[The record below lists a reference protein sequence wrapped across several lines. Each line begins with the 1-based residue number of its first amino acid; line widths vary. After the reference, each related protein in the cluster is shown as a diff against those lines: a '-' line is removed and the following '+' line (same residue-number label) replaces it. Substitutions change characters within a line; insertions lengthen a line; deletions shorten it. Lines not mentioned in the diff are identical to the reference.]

1 LSRRALNAAVGL
13 ALTAAVV
20 LAGCGSDDKGGKT
33 GASSGAT
40 TPRRASFKFTEVPTQ
55 APQKVSRAAVAPPAA
70 ARGSLP
76 AARSAAY
83 CSPTGDYCLG
93 IRGSHGAALLS
104 IATVAFRGTYR
115 LCIDGPAG
123 YGCQSFRLRPQGR
136 GLFASTVRYEP
147 AYNGRYTA
155 SWFKGGGKLGRSLFF
170 HVS

>member
-1 LSRRALNAAVGL
+1 LSRRSLNAAVGL
-13 ALTAAVV
+13 ALAGSVV
-20 LAGCGSDDKGGKT
+20 LAGCGSDDEGGKT
-33 GASSGAT
+33 GTSSGAT
-40 TPRRASFKFTEVPTQ
+40 TARRASFKFTEVPSQ
-55 APQKVSRAAVAPPAA
+55 APQKVSRAAVAPF
-70 ARGSLP
+70 RGSLP

-155 SWFKGGGKLGRSLFF
+155 SWFKGGGKIGRSLFF
-170 HVS
+170 RVS